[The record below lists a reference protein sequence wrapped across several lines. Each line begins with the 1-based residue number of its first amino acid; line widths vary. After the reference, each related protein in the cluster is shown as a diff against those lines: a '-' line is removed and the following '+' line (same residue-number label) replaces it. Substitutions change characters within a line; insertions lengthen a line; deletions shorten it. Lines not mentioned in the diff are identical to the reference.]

1 MRRAKDNDDEPNL
14 NTGTA
19 WLEMDILDLAN
30 CVRLKQPI
38 DEIADFL
45 CRTRREIRD
54 KIAELQQSG
63 ELVDLIE
70 KEHQRQQRLTD
81 QRL

>member
-1 MRRAKDNDDEPNL
+1 MRRAKDKDDEPNL

-30 CVRLKQPI
+30 CVRLKQPTE
-38 DEIADFL
+38 EIADFL
-45 CRTRREIRD
+45 CRTRREIRE
-54 KIAELQQSG
+54 KIAELQKSG
-63 ELVDLIE
+63 ELVELIE

-81 QRL
+81 QRS

>member
-1 MRRAKDNDDEPNL
+1 MNSDKDDDQPNL
-14 NTGTA
+14 HTGEP
-19 WLEMDILDLAN
+19 WPKMDILDLAN
-30 CVRLKQPI
+30 CVRLKQSI
-38 DEIADFL
+38 AEIAGFL
-45 CRTRREIRD
+45 CRSRREIRE

-81 QRL
+81 QR